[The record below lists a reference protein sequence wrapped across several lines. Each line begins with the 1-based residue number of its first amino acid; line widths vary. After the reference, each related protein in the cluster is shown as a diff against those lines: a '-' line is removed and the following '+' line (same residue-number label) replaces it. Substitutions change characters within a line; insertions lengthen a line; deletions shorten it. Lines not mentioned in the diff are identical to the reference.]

1 MRIWLFIQLSTSN
14 RGRTIKLETTSRFH
28 QNFEV
33 PLNLADLYPL
43 LDIDKRFS
51 PRLIVSEI
59 PPIKVEGHLI

>member
-33 PLNLADLYPL
+33 PLNLADFYPL
-43 LDIDKRFS
+43 LDLDKQFS
-51 PRLIVSEI
+51 QRLIVFEI
-59 PPIKVEGHLI
+59 PPLKVEGNLI